1 MIATSL
7 LLKMGF
13 AALFAAI
20 IVVLTTPLVKRL
32 AVRFGVIREVRG
44 RDSHEHPIPL
54 WGGLAMVA
62 GFFVTVL
69 LLRPL
74 AGQELT
80 LAVGRGEHPIL
91 GILLGASLVAAFG
104 LMDDKGDLKPWQQ
117 MFSLLGG
124 GLIAALLGA
133 RIEGITNPFAP
144 LAGVNGHGVYTS
156 QNYIELSKT
165 FSVLVTMVWIFLVS
179 KTFDFLDG
187 LDGLAAGVCAIAATT
202 LGLVAAA
209 RGEIAVALMAAA
221 LGGSC
226 LGFLRHNYNPASI
239 FMGTV
244 GAQFL
249 GFVLATLSIV
259 GASKIPAAISI
270 VIVLLVLGVPVFDGL
285 YVVGRRVLLRQK
297 ATVADR
303 THIHHRLRDRGMSV
317 KQAVWAIYGLTA
329 VCCCVALALAWMWAR
344 HH

>member
-13 AALFAAI
+13 ATLFAALI
-20 IVVLTTPLVKRL
+20 AMAVTPLAKKL
-32 AVRFGVIREVRG
+32 AFRFGVIREVRG

-54 WGGLAMVA
+54 WGGVAMVA
-62 GFFVTVL
+62 GFVITVL

-80 LAVGRGEHPIL
+80 FTVGRGEHPIL
-91 GILLGASLVAAFG
+91 GILLGSLLVAAVG
-104 LMDDKGDLKPWQQ
+104 LWDDKGDLKPWQQ
-117 MFSLLGG
+117 MLSLLVG
-124 GLIAALLGA
+124 GLIAALLGV
-133 RIEGITNPFAP
+133 RIAGITNPFASVMQGEPWLP
-144 LAGVNGHGVYTS
+144 LPPL
-156 QNYIELSKT
+156 LSL
-165 FSVLVTMVWIFLVS
+165 LVTMAWIFLVA

-202 LGLVAAA
+202 LGLIAATK
-209 RGEIAVALMAAA
+209 GEVAVALMAAA

-226 LGFLRHNYNPASI
+226 IGFLRHNYNPASI

-249 GFVLATLSIV
+249 GFVLASLAIV

-270 VIVLLVLGVPVFDGL
+270 VIPLLVLGVPVFDGL

-317 KQAVWAIYGLTA
+317 KQAVWAIYSLTA
-329 VCCCVALALAWMWAR
+329 LCCLIALALVLMWAR
-344 HH
+344 QT